1 MEFLIPE
8 SSFHMPFKYL
18 EDIATADVAFE
29 AWGKTLE
36 EMFVSAADATMNTMV
51 TDLDTIDAKE
61 VRKFRLESYAIDM
74 LLFELL
80 QELIFFKD
88 AQNLLLRVPRV
99 EVQGEEGRFTLSAE
113 AYGEEINPE
122 KHDLIVDVK
131 AVTLHRYRV
140 EKTASGWECTVI
152 LDV

>member
-1 MEFLIPE
+1 MSYE
-8 SSFHMPFKYL
+8 YL

-29 AWGKTLE
+29 ARGLTLE
-36 EMFVSAADATMNTMV
+36 QLFVSAADATMNVMV
-51 TDLDTIDAKE
+51 SDLDTIDGILGK
-61 VRKFRLESYAIDM
+61 AIHVEADAVDM

-88 AQNLLLRVPRV
+88 AERLLLRVRDV
-99 EVQGEEGRFTLSAE
+99 RIEGREGCFTLDARAAGEELDPA
-113 AYGEEINPE
+113 
-122 KHDLIVDVK
+122 KHDLAVDVK

-140 EKTASGWECTVI
+140 EQTASGWEATVI